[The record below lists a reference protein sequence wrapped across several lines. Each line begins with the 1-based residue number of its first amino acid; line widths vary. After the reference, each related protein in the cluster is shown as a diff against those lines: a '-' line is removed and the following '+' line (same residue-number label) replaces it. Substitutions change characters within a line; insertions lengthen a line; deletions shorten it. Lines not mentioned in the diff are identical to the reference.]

1 MKVDGYKDVKLSF
14 ATINK
19 WFSYF
24 RHLCVEDNK
33 KDISKIGGEGDIIE
47 IDEVSSKKKLCFN
60 IITKKTFFLLLPSD
74 HVRENEIRE
83 G

>member
-1 MKVDGYKDVKLSF
+1 MKVDGSKDVKLSF

-33 KDISKIGGEGDIIE
+33 KNLSKIGGEGDIIE
-47 IDEVSSKKKLCFN
+47 IEQ
-60 IITKKTFFLLLPSD
+60 
-74 HVRENEIRE
+74 
-83 G
+83 